1 MGLDAYTV
9 AGFVGAAAVIA
20 AYFANQQGWLPSE
33 DWRFPLANLVGASL
47 ILVSLYTAW
56 NFPSAVI
63 EGFWIAISLYGLAKR
78 RPRPDRGRR
87 ET

>member
-1 MGLDAYTV
+1 MTALVV

-20 AYFANQQGWLPSE
+20 AYFANQQGWLAST

-47 ILVSLYTAW
+47 IMASLYAEW

-63 EGFWIAISLYGLAKR
+63 EVFWIAISAYGLFR
-78 RPRPDRGRR
+78 STSR
-87 ET
+87 